1 MNMKEFFP
9 ITAGFFLMIST
20 LIVVL
25 GGVAYA
31 VGVPTERLDAVV
43 QVAGLVMAVTV
54 LYGLF
59 NKRVFRNAVTWLGVW

>member
-1 MNMKEFFP
+1 MKEFFP